1 MRRRVAWSVAALVAC
16 ALLARGAH
24 AQSLVGVVHDS
35 VSMQPVPGA
44 VVIFLD
50 SAGGIVAR
58 NLTNERGE
66 YRTAFRDA
74 MRTARFVRIGFVPR
88 EVPLPPRTGSD
99 VRLDIAV
106 LALPSLI
113 QPVRVVANSKCKAR
127 KDRADALGLWEQAR
141 AGLLATIVA
150 RDESPARMV
159 RLGFDKVMD
168 GNSDRVEHMR
178 VRTDSGESDAAS
190 FVAAHAAQ
198 DFVRFGFSTDSGAS
212 GTYFG
217 PDADVLLN
225 DAFAGAYCFELARA
239 GRDRA
244 GQVGLRFVPA
254 ARKRGRVDIDGT
266 LWIDTVARELRDV
279 EFRYLNVNRGADR
292 FHPGGS
298 VSFRSMKNGVVLIDR
313 WSIRVASASI
323 DTSDE
328 GGRLKYHY
336 LLYAEEEG
344 GELASAS
351 WPDGLTW
358 KAPLGTL
365 RLHAITKDHEPATG
379 AVIALVATPFFATVD
394 ANGIAVIQHLLP
406 GDYAVRVIDPRIA
419 ELGVGLPTPL
429 TFRAAPDST
438 ALATLIVPT
447 TESSITDHCVANH
460 QWSVGDSVFTIGR
473 VVAPNGGQV
482 NELKVTFATRPKGS
496 ARDAAWQWSP
506 LHSTTGTDGMFEF
519 CHAFGPDTE
528 IFYRIS
534 RDGVIEAETS
544 REFESNLMVVRI
556 PIRPP
561 RR

>member
-1 MRRRVAWSVAALVAC
+1 MRARVASSVAALLAC
-16 ALLARGAH
+16 ALFARGAR
-24 AQSLVGVVHDS
+24 AQSLAGVVHDS
-35 VSMQPVPGA
+35 VSLQPVPGA
-44 VVIFLD
+44 VVILLD
-50 SAGGIVAR
+50 SAGGTVAR
-58 NLTNERGE
+58 SLTNARGE
-66 YRTAFRDA
+66 YRTAFRDG

-88 EVPLPPRTGSD
+88 EVPLPPRTEPG
-99 VRLDIAV
+99 VRLDVA
-106 LALPSLI
+106 LFALPSLI
-113 QPVRVVANSKCKAR
+113 QPVRVLANSQCKAR

-198 DFVRFGFSTDSGAS
+198 DFVRYGFSTDSGAN

-239 GRDRA
+239 GRDRP

-279 EFRYLNVNRGADR
+279 QYRYLNVNSGADR
-292 FHPGGS
+292 FHPGGY

-323 DTSDE
+323 DTTDE
-328 GGRLKYHY
+328 GGHLKYHY

-344 GELASAS
+344 GELARAS

-358 KAPLGTL
+358 AAPLGTL
-365 RLHAITKDHEPATG
+365 HLHAITRDHKPATG

-394 ANGIAVIQHLLP
+394 ANGIAQIRDLLP
-406 GDYAVRVIDPRIA
+406 GEYAVRVIDARIA
-419 ELGVGLPTPL
+419 GLGIGLPTPL
-429 TFRAAPDST
+429 RFRAAPDST

-447 TESSITDHCVANH
+447 TESWVADRCVADH
-460 QWSVGDSVFTIGR
+460 DWTVGDSVFTIGR

-482 NELKVTFATRPKGS
+482 NDLKVTFATRPKGS
-496 ARDAAWQWSP
+496 PRDAPWQWSP
-506 LHSTTGTDGMFEF
+506 LHFTTGTDGMFEF

-528 IFYRIS
+528 IFYRVS
-534 RDGVIEAETS
+534 RDGAIEAEASTA
-544 REFESNLMVVRI
+544 FDSNLMVVRI
-556 PIRPP
+556 PIRPH
-561 RR
+561 RE